1 MKRGIERMTE
11 KKNTPTAITI
21 KVGNT
26 SVKTTSEDLVEV
38 NETPDGVA
46 FGLKGGISVLFID
59 PYMPSSAKQIVKN
72 TADHMKGKELIFE
85 LDNPKAPARVV
96 S

>member
-1 MKRGIERMTE
+1 MTE
-11 KKNTPTAITI
+11 ITI

-26 SVKTTSEDLVEV
+26 NVQTTSEDLVEV
-38 NETPDGVA
+38 NETPDGVV
-46 FGLKGGISVLFID
+46 FGLKGGLSVLFTN

-72 TADHMKGKELIFE
+72 TADHIKGKKLIFE
-85 LDNPKAPARVV
+85 LDNPQTPAKVV